1 MRTLLDVVEKYAKI
15 DKRFHTPGHEIG
27 GSESLYSNAIYDVT
41 ELDITDNLIKPSGVI
56 LDLEKELAKIYGAKR
71 TLVITSGATT
81 GNFIMLNVIKKL
93 GKTLVVGG
101 AHKSIYNGLELFNV
115 PAVFMEERL
124 ENGIVKFPTKEEL
137 NKYLDD
143 VASVVITSPNYFGKV
158 IDTDII
164 KWLQSKGKVVVVDE
178 AHGGH
183 FVFSSLLPRSLSSVA
198 DIVVDSL
205 HKTLPVYTGGALIH
219 INNEALIAETEFYHS
234 ILHTSSPSYVTMCSI
249 DFMQDKFQKEGES
262 LYAKLKDV
270 VDSIKLDRFKVIK
283 TDDFSRLVID
293 VFPFSAD
300 SVREELERRG
310 VYIEMS
316 YSRYLV
322 LILSPLNID
331 KLIGAIA
338 ILKDIEN
345 DGEALIRFEKANLDA
360 QDFGYQERRE
370 CKKNAYFVDVSEAV
384 GKVARCEI
392 GVYPPGIPFIKSGER
407 IDEQKI
413 DYILSNP
420 EKIFGLTSGKIR
432 VEEE

>member
-1 MRTLLDVVEKYAKI
+1 MRTLLDVVEKYAKV
-15 DKRFHTPGHEIG
+15 DKRFHTPGHKIG
-27 GSESLYSNAIYDVT
+27 GDEKLYANAIYDVT
-41 ELDITDNLIKPSGVI
+41 ELDVTDNLIKPSGVI
-56 LDLEKELAKIYGAKR
+56 LDLEKELAKIYGSKR

-81 GNFIMLNVIKKL
+81 GNFVMLNVIKKL

-101 AHKSIYNGLELFNV
+101 AHKSVYNGVELFNV
-115 PAVFMEERL
+115 PAIFMEERH
-124 ENGIVKFPTKEEL
+124 ENGIVEFPTKEEL
-137 NKYLDD
+137 KKHLDG
-143 VASVVITSPNYFGKV
+143 VASVFITSPNYFGNV

-164 KWLQSKGKVVVVDE
+164 RWLQSMGKVVVVDE

-198 DIVVDSL
+198 DIAVDSL

-249 DFMQDKFQKEGES
+249 DYTQDKFQKEGES
-262 LYAKLKDV
+262 LYAELKKV

-316 YSRYLV
+316 YLRYLV

-331 KLIGAIA
+331 KLVDAIA
-338 ILKDIEN
+338 VLKEVEN
-345 DGEALIRFEKANLDA
+345 DESRLLTFEKADMDDSDFCYRENSENKKDA
-360 QDFGYQERRE
+360 
-370 CKKNAYFVDVSEAV
+370 CFVDVCEAV
-384 GKVARCEI
+384 GKIARCEI

-407 IDEQKI
+407 IEKQKI